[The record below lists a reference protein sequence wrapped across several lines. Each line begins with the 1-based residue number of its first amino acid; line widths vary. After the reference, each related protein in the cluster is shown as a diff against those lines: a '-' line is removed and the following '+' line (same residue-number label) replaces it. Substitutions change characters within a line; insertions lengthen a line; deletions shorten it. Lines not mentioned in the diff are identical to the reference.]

1 MYSSLNNENIK
12 IEERANTRGSIQYI
26 VNRMIL
32 AATIRELQDKL
43 IKNDINVYIGK
54 MVSIKP
60 FFIMYATEKEMA
72 LCICKLCLNAK
83 MIYDALTSKAKKE
96 GDTMPASITEFFMS
110 SCKCPKSQNG
120 YYDWNCVSSK
130 CSKCSSMQPV
140 ALPFQSS
147 KDKVSYYQFEITKT
161 LYIKTDKNN
170 N

>member
-1 MYSSLNNENIK
+1 
-12 IEERANTRGSIQYI
+12 
-26 VNRMIL
+26 MIP
-32 AATIRELQDKL
+32 AATIKELQDKL
-43 IKNDINVYIGK
+43 LKNGINVSIGK

-72 LCICKLCLNAK
+72 LRICKLCLNAK
-83 MIYDALTSKAKKE
+83 MIYDALTSKAKKA

-110 SCKCPKSQNG
+110 SCKCPKSQHG

-130 CSKCSSMQPV
+130 CSKCSSLQPV

-147 KDKVSYYQFEITKT
+147 KDKVSYCQFEITKT
-161 LYIKTDKNN
+161 LYVKTDKNN